1 MTMTQTPQYEHADL
15 IWDETG
21 TPCSTQ
27 FDDVYFSK
35 VGGLD
40 ETRHVFL
47 DHNQLS
53 ERFEQLSQQ
62 DDAQTFVIA
71 ETGFG
76 TGLNFLAACQL
87 WDHYLKD
94 TPHRLVFI
102 STEMYPLTPSDL
114 EKAVQVWPEL
124 ASWSEPLLK
133 AYPKVCT
140 GIQTLLIDSNIQ
152 LMLAFGDAARSFS
165 KLNAQIDAWFLD
177 GFAPSKNPDMWST
190 DLFQEIKRLST
201 PKTTFATFTAARVV
215 KDLLTDHGFN
225 FSKAKGFG
233 RKRDMIH
240 GEFIALDNNENAC
253 QNTEVWFQ
261 RPRPKHSVKN
271 AIIIGAGLAGA
282 HTAYNLAQRGWQV
295 TVLEKK
301 ETAAKGASG
310 NYQGVLY
317 TKPSIQETK
326 EDSFYLASFQY
337 AIQHY
342 TFHLSDKQSQ
352 SGHPLWH
359 QVGLL
364 QLAQTDKE
372 NIKTEKVEAKY
383 LGTGFNRRLSAEE
396 AKAQAGI
403 DLNSAYPSLFYPD
416 SGWVNPAETCSAL
429 LAHPNIHLICN
440 EQVTDLRQLDKTWK
454 VTTKNNQYDSE
465 VVIIASAW
473 EANQFE
479 QTQHFPLTPIRGQVS
494 QTVISDTSLPSP
506 TTVICGDSYVTP
518 VTDDQLNFGATF
530 DLKVSETDYR
540 NEDAERNIN
549 KLNEISDVFS
559 PLKST
564 SLDRVT
570 GRASVRCITNDRLP
584 IIGLINDHQKM
595 IEQYQE
601 LRKDRKWPYTEP
613 GSYHQGLYANLSHGS
628 KGLTSI
634 PLCSELLCSMIEG
647 DPLPLSQ
654 DLVDSL
660 NPTRFTIKGL
670 IQKKI

>member
-1 MTMTQTPQYEHADL
+1 MTKTPQYEHADL

-35 VGGLD
+35 VGGLN

-62 DDAQTFVIA
+62 ENAQTFVIA

-94 TPHRLVFI
+94 TSHRLVFI
-102 STEMYPLTPSDL
+102 STEMYPLTPADL
-114 EKAVQVWPEL
+114 EKAIQVWPEL
-124 ASWSEPLLK
+124 ATWSEPLLT

-140 GIQTLLIDSNIQ
+140 GIQTLLIQDNIQ
-152 LMLAFGDAARSFS
+152 LMLAFGDAADSFS

-201 PKTTFATFTAARVV
+201 TETTFATFTAARVV
-215 KDLLTDHGFN
+215 KDLLTSHGFN
-225 FSKAKGFG
+225 FRKAKGFG

-240 GEFIALDNNENAC
+240 GEFVAQENDVNAH

-261 RPRPKHSVKN
+261 RPSPTHSNKN
-271 AIIIGAGLAGA
+271 ALIIGAGLAGA
-282 HTAYNLAQRGWQV
+282 HTAYNLAERGWQV
-295 TVLEKK
+295 TVLEQK
-301 ETAAKGASG
+301 EAAANGASG

-317 TKPSIQETK
+317 TKPSIQATK

-342 TFHLSDKQSQ
+342 TFHLSDKLSKTGQ
-352 SGHPLWH
+352 PLWH

-364 QLAQTDKE
+364 QLAQTEKE
-372 NIKTEKVEAKY
+372 NTKAEKVEAKY
-383 LGTGFNRRLSAEE
+383 LGTGFNRRLSKDDAE
-396 AKAQAGI
+396 KQAGMP
-403 DLNSAYPSLFYPD
+403 LNPEYPSLFYPD
-416 SGWVNPAETCSAL
+416 SGWVNPAETCLTL
-429 LAHPNIHLICN
+429 LKHPNIRLLCN
-440 EQVTDLRQLDKTWK
+440 EQVTELQQIDNGWK
-454 VTTKNNQYDSE
+454 ITTQHNQFQSE
-465 VVIIASAW
+465 VVIFASAW
-473 EANQFE
+473 EANQFQ

-494 QTVISDTSLPSP
+494 QTETSGTPLPTP
-506 TTVICGDSYVTP
+506 KTVICGDSYVTP
-518 VTDDQLNFGATF
+518 VTDNQLNFGATF
-530 DLKVSETDYR
+530 DLKVADTDYR
-540 NEDAERNIN
+540 DEDASRNIS
-549 KLNEISDVFS
+549 KLNEISNEFE
-559 PLKST
+559 PLKT
-564 SLDRVT
+564 APLDQIK

-584 IIGLINDHQKM
+584 IIGLINDHQQM

-601 LRKDRKWPYTEP
+601 LRKDRKWPYTES
-613 GSYHQGLYANLSHGS
+613 GAYHQGLYANLGHGS

-634 PLCSELLCSMIEG
+634 PLCTELLCSMIEG
-647 DPLPLSQ
+647 NPLPMSQ
-654 DLVDSL
+654 DLIDSL
-660 NPTRFTIKGL
+660 NPARFTIKGL
-670 IQKKI
+670 IQKKF